1 MTLIS
6 RYLLR
11 SFVRVFGLA
20 LAAFIGLYLLVDF
33 FERVDNFIEHG
44 AAAHHYLRYFT
55 LKIPFI
61 ALQVAPLACLLGVFM
76 TLGGLS
82 RHSELTAMHS
92 AGISLLRITRP
103 LLLTG
108 LLVSLLALAAAEYV
122 VPACVKQAN
131 IIYNTEVRGDPSVI
145 VQRSRIWI
153 RDGRRIV
160 NIRLVEADA
169 GELRG
174 LSLFKLDQ
182 DFKLVGRSDIPRAT
196 FIDRAWKTDFLIER
210 EFDDQGLT
218 ASRLLYDRT
227 VDFHLTPDDFHLP
240 GGRRNDDLGFRE
252 LRRLAT
258 RLRAE
263 GYDPIRFEVDMH
275 ARLATPLSSL
285 VMAFLGIPFA
295 LRKGRSSGLALGIA
309 MSVMI
314 GVAYFIVQAI
324 ALAFGYSSA
333 LPPIL
338 AAWFANLLF
347 LLFGCWLFLGS
358 ES

>member
-11 SFVRVFGLA
+11 SFGRVFGLA

-82 RHSELTAMHS
+82 RNSELTAMHG
-92 AGISLLRITRP
+92 AGISLWRITRP

-108 LLVSLLALAAAEYV
+108 LLVSLLALAAAEYL
-122 VPACVKQAN
+122 VPVCVKRAN
-131 IIYNTEVRGDPSVI
+131 LIYNSEVRGDPSVI
-145 VQRSRIWI
+145 IQRSRIWL
-153 RDGRRIV
+153 RDGRRII

-169 GELRG
+169 SELRG
-174 LSLFKLDQ
+174 LTLLDLDQ
-182 DFKLVGRSDIPRAT
+182 DFKLAGRKDVPRAIFVDNT
-196 FIDRAWKTDFLIER
+196 WKTDFLVER
-210 EFDDQGLT
+210 RFDDQGLT
-218 ASRLLYDRT
+218 ASRLYYDRS
-227 VDFHLTPDDFHLP
+227 VDFHLTPEDFRLP
-240 GGRRNDDLGFRE
+240 GGRRNDDLGYRE

-263 GYDPIRFEVDMH
+263 GYDPVRFEVDMH
-275 ARLATPLSSL
+275 ARLATPLASL

-295 LRKGRSSGLALGIA
+295 LRKGRSSGLALGVA

-324 ALAFGYSSA
+324 ALAFGYAAA

-347 LLFGCWLFLGS
+347 LLFACWLFLGS